1 MAVLGIMTA
10 YTMDIDLH
18 GSPRYGPDA
27 VHAWT
32 KKNEEERGL
41 ISGGGQMEMGG
52 VGE

>member
-10 YTMDIDLH
+10 YTMDIDLN

-32 KKNEEERGL
+32 RKNEEERGL
-41 ISGGGQMEMGG
+41 INGGSQMEMGG
-52 VGE
+52 VM